1 MHKVAS
7 KPYQSDKYS
16 DFSMEPLSTPH
27 RRRVESTYLVDLR
40 RHPRFDTRLPARACS
55 ASGTGVDAV
64 ITNISLSGLRLE
76 GDLQMI
82 QTLLPGLERLDQHA
96 PTPLQLAFVLS
107 DDTVRP
113 TGVTVRCQ
121 TVYARSEGDDNY
133 QIGMMITA
141 FDEGRDAYAEYILNR
156 QAES

>member
-1 MHKVAS
+1 
-7 KPYQSDKYS
+7 
-16 DFSMEPLSTPH
+16 MEPLSTPH

-55 ASGTGVDAV
+55 ASGVGVDAV

-82 QTLLPGLERLDQHA
+82 QTLLPGLERQDQHA

-141 FDEGRDAYAEYILNR
+141 FDEGRDAYAEYILTR